1 MVNLFT
7 LDEVVMAAR
16 AGAEMQRTEPNA
28 QTTAQPGQQVPS
40 YFAPLGVVNEG
51 GGLPKKQSG

>member
-1 MVNLFT
+1 
-7 LDEVVMAAR
+7 MAAR
-16 AGAEMQRTEPNA
+16 QGYELQRNEPNA
-28 QTTAQPGQQVPS
+28 QTTAQPAQQLPV